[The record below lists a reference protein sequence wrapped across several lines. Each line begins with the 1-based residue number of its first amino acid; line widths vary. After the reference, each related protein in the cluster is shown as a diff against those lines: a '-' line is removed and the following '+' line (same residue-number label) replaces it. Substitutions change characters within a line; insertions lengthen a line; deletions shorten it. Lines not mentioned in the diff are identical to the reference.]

1 MCALYVQ
8 YDSYGNM
15 NGNLMRF
22 VEIYHTVHDRIRV
35 INAYKIHMA
44 CAHGMT
50 SAKVLL
56 QDASDP
62 SAAPYLGWLVLGPC
76 RPETQ
81 PPRSRA
87 NYTPIM
93 MIGGCNHV
101 DPRDGKRCM
110 IESTKPC
117 WIPCRATLQKKT
129 QVTRENL

>member
-1 MCALYVQ
+1 
-8 YDSYGNM
+8 M

-35 INAYKIHMA
+35 INAYKMHMA

-62 SAAPYLGWLVLGPC
+62 SAAPYLGWLR

-81 PPRSRA
+81 TARSRA
-87 NYTPIM
+87 NYTPM
-93 MIGGCNHV
+93 MIGGWNNV
-101 DPRDGKRCM
+101 D
-110 IESTKPC
+110 
-117 WIPCRATLQKKT
+117 A
-129 QVTRENL
+129 